1 MRTFRKPS
9 KDNLRL
15 TAGKERKN
23 MENKILVETSA
34 RHIHLTQEA
43 VEALFGA
50 GHTLTKKK
58 DLSQP
63 GQFACE
69 EKVTVVNKCVDKRTG
84 AEVEKTLTMSVLG
97 PVRPET
103 QVEVSFTDARTLG
116 VSAPV
121 RESGDV
127 AGTPGAKLVGPAG
140 EYVIDHGI
148 IVAKRHIHLTPEN
161 AADLGVENGQ
171 IVKVL
176 VDTGA
181 GRKTVFDD
189 VVIRVKSSFAPAMHI
204 DTDECIPEE
213 GKWIQAKEISDIS
226 AYTHGVGWCAP
237 QQGACKLSLNVKNG
251 IIEEALV
258 ETIGCS
264 GMTHSA
270 AMAAE
275 ILPGKTILE
284 ALNTDL
290 VCDAINTAM
299 RELFLQIVYGRS
311 QSAFS
316 ENGLV
321 VGAGM
326 EDLGKGARSMV
337 GTMYGTKAKGVRY
350 LEMTEGYCTRM
361 ALDENDQVIGYEFVS
376 LGKMTDMIKKGT
388 EPNEAYEKAKG
399 TYGRFKPED
408 GAVKYIDP
416 RKE

>member
-1 MRTFRKPS
+1 MFRKPS

-181 GRKTVFDD
+181 GRKTMFDD

-204 DTDECIPEE
+204 DTDECN
-213 GKWIQAKEISDIS
+213 A
-226 AYTHGVGWCAP
+226 
-237 QQGACKLSLNVKNG
+237 
-251 IIEEALV
+251 
-258 ETIGCS
+258 
-264 GMTHSA
+264 SA
-270 AMAAE
+270 AF
-275 ILPGKTILE
+275 G
-284 ALNTDL
+284 
-290 VCDAINTAM
+290 V
-299 RELFLQIVYGRS
+299 VYG
-311 QSAFS
+311 
-316 ENGLV
+316 E
-321 VGAGM
+321 
-326 EDLGKGARSMV
+326 
-337 GTMYGTKAKGVRY
+337 
-350 LEMTEGYCTRM
+350 
-361 ALDENDQVIGYEFVS
+361 I
-376 LGKMTDMIKKGT
+376 IK
-388 EPNEAYEKAKG
+388 
-399 TYGRFKPED
+399 
-408 GAVKYIDP
+408 
-416 RKE
+416 